1 MTRSVLPLSI
11 IVALFAAIGCGSSS
25 PGTIGLQPG
34 INGCTN
40 FPDMSGPGEMRNINF
55 GGNLGNIYAPP
66 CMGIGIG
73 QSVRF
78 IGSFD
83 AHPLRPGLAPSQ
95 QGGPDAGSP
104 NNPIQA
110 TSSGTSVVP
119 FMFPSA
125 GVYPFYCSQHQGQ
138 GMFGAIQ
145 VR

>member
-1 MTRSVLPLSI
+1 MTRSLLPLSI
-11 IVALFAAIGCGSSS
+11 IAMFAAIGCGSSS

-125 GVYPFYCSQHQGQ
+125 GVYPFYCSLHQGQ
-138 GMFGAIQ
+138 GMFGAVQ